1 MADNCSVIQVVCF
14 HLHLNLWWS
23 VRVIRGYNKHRKLFS
38 RKRKRQSTTASA
50 SSTMELHTPPSSTPS
65 LFHALPT
72 ELLLAILS
80 LSPARDVPSISRVCK
95 KFALVTSDQAFWRA
109 VYTRDHQTTSD
120 RKQQRE
126 ETNEEELMGDIG
138 QVEGYVSGKICYHT
152 NCRASAFRY
161 WRSIYQITAA
171 MKVKLNLFGESYRES
186 KGISFTKT
194 FVTCCSVTP
203 FSTPAEALEGTVHHQ
218 IVLCTHRNI
227 PYSEA
232 LERLALRKYSGEA
245 GFMFT
250 EPLQALYTI
259 PEQDRANRCVL
270 VVTSHIHT
278 LNANAD

>member
-1 MADNCSVIQVVCF
+1 MLSPPPQPLVVCASNSGLQQTPKALF
-14 HLHLNLWWS
+14 KEKKNAKDNS
-23 VRVIRGYNKHRKLFS
+23 EGKL
-38 RKRKRQSTTASA
+38 
-50 SSTMELHTPPSSTPS
+50 TMELNTPSTPS

-126 ETNEEELMGDIG
+126 ETNGEVELMGDIG
-138 QVEGYVSGKICYHT
+138 QEEGYVSGTICHHT
-152 NCRASAFRY
+152 DRRASAFRY

-203 FSTPAEALEGTVHHQ
+203 FSTPAEALEGTLHHQ
-218 IVLCTHRNI
+218 SLCSAHRNT
-227 PYSEA
+227 PVLRGSRTA
-232 LERLALRKYSGEA
+232 CLA
-245 GFMFT
+245 
-250 EPLQALYTI
+250 
-259 PEQDRANRCVL
+259 
-270 VVTSHIHT
+270 
-278 LNANAD
+278 